1 MRNSLTDVPGL
12 RVGCAHDIRAAS
24 GVTVVVFDES
34 SIASVAIQGGAP
46 ASHDTAMLDPKMTV
60 ERIDAIALSGGS
72 VYGLE
77 TAAGVKSWLAEQ
89 GRGFPIGPIRVPI
102 TPGAAMF
109 DLLNGGDKAWGRRA
123 PYADLGHEAA
133 ASAGADFPL
142 GTEGAGFGATTVDLK
157 GGLGTASAATS
168 AGFIVGAI
176 AVVNAV
182 GRATIGSSPHFWAQ
196 PYERDAEYG
205 GLARPSPL
213 PADAFDFR
221 IKGDAPANTTLCV
234 VATDARLSKAACA
247 RVAIMAQDGLALAL
261 RPAHAPMDG
270 DTVFAV
276 STGKARKANQRDL
289 AEIGLLAAECV
300 ARAIARGVY
309 EAKALPYPGA
319 LPSWRMRA
327 GLVPAPRGEGDHA
340 PIL

>member
-46 ASHDTAMLDPKMTV
+46 ASHDTSMLDPKMTV

-77 TAAGVKSWLAEQ
+77 AAAGVKAWLAEQ
-89 GRGFPIGPIRVPI
+89 GRGIPIGPIKVPI
-102 TPGAAMF
+102 APGAALF
-109 DLLNGGDKAWGRRA
+109 DLLNGGDKTWGRRS
-123 PYADLGHEAA
+123 PYADLGFAAA
-133 ASAGADFPL
+133 ASAGVDFRL

-157 GGLGTASAATS
+157 GGQGAASAVTS
-168 AGFIVGAI
+168 AGFIVGAT

-182 GRATIGSSPHFWAQ
+182 GRATIGTSAHFWAQ
-196 PYERDAEYG
+196 PYEREDEFG

-213 PADAFDFR
+213 PTDAFEFR
-221 IKGDAPANTTLCV
+221 IKGDAPTNTTLCV

-247 RVAIMAQDGLALAL
+247 RVATMAQDGLALAL

-276 STGKARKANQRDL
+276 STGKARKANQRDI

-309 EAKALPYPGA
+309 EAKSLPYPGA

-327 GLVPAPRGEGDHA
+327 SPLAVPRGDGDHA
-340 PIL
+340 PML